1 MQRDGAVVR
10 IHPVSM
16 IGEGPHGE
24 VFVGMDE
31 VLRRRV
37 VVKRIAAG
45 SLSHERRTQLIM
57 EAQALCRLDHPNL
70 LRIYNYNE
78 EDGDDVFTFEFAAGT
93 TLSEALEERIEFA
106 KKVEIATAVAS
117 ALAAAHRNGIVHG
130 ALSPDSVLL
139 AENGEIKLTD
149 FASTSTV
156 AAGRVRA
163 EGAAGDATP
172 SADMYAFG
180 LLLREMFGEGDRDVR
195 ALIASL
201 LREAPSERATAS
213 VTLTRLQRL
222 ASRRGRRIRIAGV
235 AVVVGFFVLGG
246 VKYTVDLQ
254 RERSEAVAARAEAE
268 ARRVRANELVG
279 FMIQDIRPKL
289 GYAGRL
295 DIMDATS
302 EKVLAYF
309 ASMRPEQIS
318 AAEAIMNLQAL
329 DQIAHARLA
338 RGNYAGARTILGQA
352 ITLADAT
359 LQRHPDNVELRF
371 VSATAHAL
379 LSTALEKEGDLD
391 GAIAQARL
399 FADLSAQLV
408 RRYPDNPD
416 YLRNEASGHSILG
429 MLHDRREEM
438 DASLRE
444 LELAVA
450 GKRRIL
456 SLENNPEN
464 RFDLAIPIHKMS
476 MALFKVGRFREA
488 VTILMSERANL
499 ETLLAREKSQW
510 RLRELVTVFDDDLVI
525 VTMAMGDLESAARH
539 AAAHLVT
546 ARQLTAFDAEN
557 MDWKRSLVTAHRSS
571 GTLARMNGDVLEAI
585 RHHAAAVDLLEGLF
599 AGKTQPTIF
608 IRDMTLSRAELAR
621 SLLAAGRNDAAAAE
635 ADLAVEALRPMPDET
650 LGRKLL
656 ANALLVQ
663 GEARA
668 AGGDPAG
675 AASAWEEALSIL
687 GPLDVLSPDP
697 RIADAHARV
706 LLRLGRV
713 DRARPLVEQLSAV
726 GYRNRELVAL
736 YQTKGAV
743 LNAP

>member
-37 VVKRIAAG
+37 VVKRIVTG
-45 SLSHERRTQLIM
+45 SLTHERRAQLIM

-70 LRIYNYNE
+70 LRIYNYDE

-93 TLSEALEERIEFA
+93 KLSEALEGRIELA

-195 ALIASL
+195 ALTASL

-246 VKYTVDLQ
+246 VKYTLDLQ
-254 RERSEAVAARAEAE
+254 RERSEAIAARAEAE

-302 EKVLAYF
+302 DKVLAYF

-329 DQIAHARLA
+329 NQIAHARLA
-338 RGNYAGARTILGQA
+338 RGNYAAARKILEQA
-352 ITLADAT
+352 IALADAMVR
-359 LQRHPDNVELRF
+359 RHPDDAQLRF
-371 VSATAHAL
+371 TGTMAHGL
-379 LSTALEKEGDLD
+379 LSTALEKAGDLE
-391 GAIAQARL
+391 GAIVQARL
-399 FADLSAQLV
+399 FADVSAQLV
-408 RRYPDNPD
+408 RRHPNNTDF
-416 YLRNEASGHSILG
+416 LRHQASAHGILG
-429 MLHDRREEM
+429 ILYDRREEI

-444 LELAVA
+444 LELGVA
-450 GKRRIL
+450 GKQRIL
-456 SLENNPEN
+456 ALENTPEN
-464 RFDLAIPIHKMS
+464 RFDLAVTVHKLA
-476 MALFKVGRFREA
+476 MAFFKVGRFREA
-488 VTILMSERANL
+488 LTTLMSERANL

-525 VTMAMGDLESAARH
+525 VTMAMGDLEAAASH

-571 GTLARMNGDVLEAI
+571 GTLARMNGDALEAVQ
-585 RHHAAAVDLLEGLF
+585 HHATAVGLLSSVF
-599 AGKTQPTIF
+599 AGGTQPNVLV
-608 IRDMTLSRAELAR
+608 RDMATSRTELAR
-621 SLLAAGRNDAAAAE
+621 SLLAAGRIAATTE
-635 ADLAVEALRPMPDET
+635 ADLAVEALRPMQGET
-650 LGRKLL
+650 LVRKLL
-656 ANALLVQ
+656 GNALLVQ

-668 AGGDPAG
+668 ADGDHAG
-675 AASAWEEALSIL
+675 AAAAWEEALRIL

-706 LLRLGRV
+706 LLRLGRM
-713 DRARPLVEQLSAV
+713 DRARPLVEQLAAV

-736 YQTKGAV
+736 YQNKGAV